1 MQPVKLEQV
10 TRDTTTAWLTLA
22 EVRSHLNLFDDTS
35 QDTMLSALEIATR
48 MSIEDYLGM
57 SIFAIQYRASYKSVM
72 QGTITELWLPEVS
85 PTTTI
90 NSVSYYNEA
99 NPPVL
104 TALDASL
111 YYYDAT
117 GSKVV
122 VSGFP
127 AGINGSMTAPVVV
140 LYTTAANPLAA
151 YPVIKQ
157 AGLLMLT
164 HLYNNRSETLAGG
177 LAKIPMGVDSLL
189 RLYKPLVL

>member
-1 MQPVKLEQV
+1 MQPTRVDQV
-10 TRDTTTAWLTLA
+10 TRDVTTAWLTLA

-35 QDTMLSALEIATR
+35 QDTMLAALEIATR

-57 SIFAIQYRASYKSVM
+57 SIFAIQYRAYYPM
-72 QGTITELWLPEVS
+72 PLIGTAQNLALPEVS

-90 NSVSYYNEA
+90 NSVSYYNSTPA
-99 NPPVL
+99 LV
-104 TALDASL
+104 ALDSGL

-117 GSKVV
+117 GSQII

-127 AGINGSMTAPVVV
+127 DGINTVMTAPVVA

-177 LAKIPMGVDSLL
+177 LSKIPFGVDCLL
-189 RLYKPLVL
+189 RSYKPLVL